1 MLHDIIDNRNEK
13 LLDTILTTL
22 PGTERARFAVGY
34 LFLSGLKPLREQLE
48 HLTEIRLLIGNT
60 TDRET
65 LETLVEDAGEP
76 LCRRTGSGLA
86 LLTGRQCAEGVP
98 IRRLLSG
105 CGEVAGR
112 ANLPASGRTLCER
125 DGLCTLLES
134 ED

>member
-1 MLHDIIDNRNEK
+1 MLHDIIDNRSEK

-22 PGTERARFAVGY
+22 PGTERARFAVDY

-48 HLTEIRLLIGNT
+48 CLTEIRLLIGNT

-65 LETLVEDAGEP
+65 LETLAEDAGESR
-76 LCRRTGSGLA
+76 CRRTSSGLA

-105 CGEVAGR
+105 CGEVTGR
-112 ANLPASGRTLCER
+112 ANPPASGRTLCER
-125 DGLCTLLES
+125 DGLCTLSDPEG
-134 ED
+134 